1 MLQAA
6 GLGLLPLAISNEQAV
21 YLQTKKGV
29 DDAEMEPSKSPVVVE
44 HDFNTYAVPH
54 LPGGV
59 AGCKIGAHAAGEFMN
74 NSDFVL
80 PAGAV
85 PLLKQLEQ
93 PELWVFTSPAV
104 ARARQVARLQ
114 REFDVNLDAAALIA
128 DLMQEIG
135 QLRAALS
142 NR

>member
-1 MLQAA
+1 MSNVTVCAA
-6 GLGLLPLAISNEQAV
+6 VLVDEQAPITIHELARFCDQQIEWV
-21 YLQTKKGV
+21 VTLVDHGVLQ
-29 DDAEMEPSKSPVVVE
+29 S
-44 HDFNTYAVPH
+44 
-54 LPGGV
+54 
-59 AGCKIGAHAAGEFMN
+59 
-74 NSDFVL
+74 
-80 PAGAV
+80 
-85 PLLKQLEQ
+85 LKQPEQ

-135 QLRAALS
+135 QLRAELS